1 MREDELYREIILEHA
16 SHPHHHGTVAA
27 PTHSTEGR
35 NPVCGDEIAL
45 SWSEVAGRVQEIAFD
60 GTGCSISQASAS
72 ILCDS
77 IIGLS
82 IPEALAQARAFRAM
96 LVEGSDIGDD
106 MSDMAA
112 LKGVQAYPA
121 RVKCALLAWN
131 LLAESL
137 EKEEHSHD

>member
-1 MREDELYREIILEHA
+1 MPEDDLYREIILEHA
-16 SHPHHHGTVAA
+16 SHPHHHGTVTSA
-27 PTHSTEGR
+27 THTTEGR

-45 SWSEVAGRVQEIAFD
+45 SWNEKDGKVSDIAFD
-60 GTGCSISQASAS
+60 GTGCSISQAAAS

-77 IIGLS
+77 VIGLPTS
-82 IPEALAQARAFRAM
+82 QALACARSFRAM
-96 LVEGSDIGDD
+96 LVEGTAPEDD

-112 LKGVQAYPA
+112 LQGVQAYPA

-137 EKEEHSHD
+137 EAEEQSHD